1 MTPKQPRKQ
10 RILRYRAHRHILTK
24 FMHAHLSPELREKY
38 GKRSVGLRSGDT
50 VKVLKGVFKG
60 VEGKVKRV
68 DVRRMMVYVENVS
81 RKKADGSTVDV
92 PVRVPNVMITQLNL
106 DDKYRKEKLE
116 ASAK

>member
-1 MTPKQPRKQ
+1 
-10 RILRYRAHRHILTK
+10 
-24 FMHAHLSPELREKY
+24 
-38 GKRSVGLRSGDT
+38 
-50 VKVLKGVFKG
+50 
-60 VEGKVKRV
+60 V

-106 DDKYRKEKLE
+106 DDKHRKEKLE